1 MKWISRGLA
10 IMLALFL
17 VGCGVFSGPEEYR
30 EEGNRTVYRAPGG
43 AEGEAVSTP
52 KPQKVPGE

>member
-1 MKWISRGLA
+1 
-10 IMLALFL
+10 MLALFL